1 MVRMTEDY
9 DTAKDL
15 HERADSIAAAEA
27 FARGEATLDF
37 AAAGT
42 VELPPQ
48 PEGEVMVVRSLRLPV
63 DLEVRAKAVADTRG
77 VPYSALIRDWIAE
90 GLERAEAGEP
100 RDPVTELHR
109 IADAAQRA
117 LRVLEGRRPAA

>member
-1 MVRMTEDY
+1 MTEDNE
-9 DTAKDL
+9 TAQEL
-15 HERADSIAAAEA
+15 RERADSLAAAEA

-42 VELPPQ
+42 VELPPT
-48 PEGEVMVVRSLRLPV
+48 PEGEVMVVRSIRLPV
-63 DLEVRAKAVADTRG
+63 DLELRAKAMADARG
-77 VPYSALIRDWIAE
+77 VPYSALIRDWIAD
-90 GLERAEAGEP
+90 GLERAEAGEK

-117 LRVLEGRRPAA
+117 LRVLEERRHAA